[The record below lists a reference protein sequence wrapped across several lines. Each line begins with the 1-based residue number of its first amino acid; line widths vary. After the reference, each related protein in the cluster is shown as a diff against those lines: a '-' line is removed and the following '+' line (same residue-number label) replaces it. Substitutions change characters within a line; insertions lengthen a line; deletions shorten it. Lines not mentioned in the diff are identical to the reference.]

1 MRWTSLCS
9 AAQMLVISW
18 AGTSYPSPLL
28 NFVYRLQVIRA
39 VERSRF
45 AAELS
50 VLQFGEV
57 KVHPSGPSSSRNH
70 ALGTLMGDNRN
81 APSLG
86 KTIVVESERPIDV
99 EQHFL
104 ANAKLLHRNE
114 NT

>member
-1 MRWTSLCS
+1 M
-9 AAQMLVISW
+9 
-18 AGTSYPSPLL
+18 G
-28 NFVYRLQVIRA
+28 

-45 AAELS
+45 ATELS
-50 VLQFGEV
+50 VLQFREV

-81 APSLG
+81 APSWG

-114 NT
+114 IT